1 MLALGGEE
9 RRWGEERGRGERG
22 AGKEKE
28 EGSLLSPAE
37 SSWRSLAA
45 GEGTT
50 WQGPL

>member
-1 MLALGGEE
+1 MLALGGEV
-9 RRWGEERGRGERG
+9 RREGGEEKG
-22 AGKEKE
+22 

-50 WQGPL
+50 RQGTL